1 MKKGLKVS
9 FIVLG
14 FLVGIVVLDTL
25 QAKIFDHSPILK
37 IRENLDGGSTDYI
50 DKGFLVNYYHC
61 NNDEKVT
68 TWKDEKFACSMKKEV
83 GLGWVQDNIDYW
95 IQDEEDITFIRGL
108 FQNYSFTSENCDGIN
123 DYYLLVDG
131 NTYGIE
137 VYEKTVHITA
147 PGKEIV
153 LNELDNEHIL
163 QVIGKWQK
171 NYPAREITLEDI
183 NDKIGDYLTNHP
195 TQVSN
200 HAYSYVDEEK
210 QVVVVGLV
218 ENNQETQDDFIS
230 NVFGNSSYKDS
241 IKDNSLIEF
250 RTSKHVFDAEV
261 MENKD
266 GRLTVKVLKD
276 SDTFKKDETVI
287 VNIYG
292 ILDDLDDS
300 YKFWKNIRITFN
312 GLTELTLIPQIGA
325 SKIEMI

>member
-1 MKKGLKVS
+1 MKKGLGVS

-14 FLVGIVVLDTL
+14 VLVGIVVLDTL
-25 QAKIFDHSPILK
+25 QAKIFDNSPLLK

-50 DKGFLVNYYHC
+50 DKGLLVNHYHC
-61 NNDEKVT
+61 NNNEKVT
-68 TWKDEKFACSMKKEV
+68 TWKDSKFACSMKEVV
-83 GLGWVQDNIDYW
+83 GLGWTQDNINYW
-95 IQDEEDITFIRGL
+95 LHDEKDISFIRDL
-108 FQNYSFTSENCDGIN
+108 FKNYSFTSETCDGIH
-123 DYYLLVDG
+123 DYYMRVNG

-137 VYEKTVHITA
+137 VYEKNVHITST
-147 PGKEIV
+147 GKEIV
-153 LNELDNEHIL
+153 LNELDSEHLIRL
-163 QVIGKWQK
+163 TQKWQE
-171 NYPAREITLEDI
+171 NYPVKEFILEDI

-200 HAYSYVDEEK
+200 HAYSYADEEK

-218 ENNQETQDDFIS
+218 ENNQEIQDDFVS
-230 NVFGNSSYKDS
+230 KVFGNSSYKDS

-261 MENKD
+261 LENKD

-287 VNIYG
+287 VNIHG
-292 ILDDLDDS
+292 IIDDLDDS